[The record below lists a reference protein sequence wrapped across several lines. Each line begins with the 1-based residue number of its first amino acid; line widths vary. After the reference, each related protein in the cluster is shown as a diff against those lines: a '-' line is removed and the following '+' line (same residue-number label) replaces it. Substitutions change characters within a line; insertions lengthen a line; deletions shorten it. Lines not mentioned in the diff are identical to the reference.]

1 MPHHSNVLTV
11 VSHLI
16 VLCAVTILCV
26 LGTWQVSR
34 YLDKQ
39 ERIEQINQRSE
50 QGVIIHDR
58 LPILALDDV
67 RDVQISIDPTASSTS
82 LLWLDNQQH
91 NGQVGFK
98 LIVPVNTKQG
108 WLLVNLGWVAGR
120 VDRLAL
126 PMIPSLHEL
135 QAPLSGA
142 ISIPGLNSF
151 ITETASAD
159 GEFPKVIQQIEFTR
173 ISELLN
179 LPLLPYMLTVT
190 QPSEYFVREWRPVVM
205 EPAKHIGYALQ
216 WYGLAI
222 AAGVIYLVARRR
234 KVQNLEENPE

>member
-16 VLCAVTILCV
+16 VLCVVTILCV
-26 LGTWQVSR
+26 LGTWQVFR

-39 ERIEQINQRSE
+39 ERIAQINQRSE
-50 QGVIIHDR
+50 QGVITHDR
-58 LPILALDDV
+58 LPMLALDDV
-67 RDVQISIDPTASSTS
+67 RDVQISIDPKASSTS

-151 ITETASAD
+151 ITETAIAD
-159 GEFPKVIQQIEFTR
+159 GVFPKVIQQIEFTR
-173 ISELLN
+173 ISELLH

-190 QPSEYFVREWRPVVM
+190 QPSVDFVREWRPVVM

-222 AAGVIYLVARRR
+222 AAAVIYLIARRR
-234 KVQNLEENPE
+234 KAQNLEENPK

>member
-1 MPHHSNVLTV
+1 MPHHSNVLTL

-16 VLCAVTILCV
+16 VLCVVALLCV

-34 YLDKQ
+34 YIDKQ
-39 ERIEQINQRSE
+39 ERIEQINLRSE
-50 QGVIIHDR
+50 QGVIAHAR
-58 LPILALDDV
+58 LSQLILDDV
-67 RDVQISIDPTASSTS
+67 RDVQIRIEPVAASGS

-98 LIVPVNTKQG
+98 LIAAVETKEG

-120 VDRLAL
+120 KDRLSL
-126 PMIPSLHEL
+126 PIIPSLHEL

-142 ISIPGLNSF
+142 VSIPGLNRF
-151 ITETASAD
+151 ITETATAD
-159 GEFPKVIQQIEFTR
+159 GIFPKVIQQIEFTR
-173 ISELLN
+173 ISEFLN
-179 LPLLPYMLTVT
+179 VPLLPYMLTVT
-190 QPSEYFVREWRPVVM
+190 QPNGDFIREWKPVVM

-222 AAGVIYLVARRR
+222 AASVIYLVARRR
-234 KVQNLEENPE
+234 KGQTKASNLL

>member
-16 VLCAVTILCV
+16 VLCVVTILCV
-26 LGTWQVSR
+26 LGTWQVFR

-39 ERIEQINQRSE
+39 ERIAQINQRSE
-50 QGVIIHDR
+50 QGVITHDR
-58 LPILALDDV
+58 LPMLALDDV
-67 RDVQISIDPTASSTS
+67 RDVQISIDPKASSTS
-82 LLWLDNQQH
+82 FLWLDNQQY

-126 PMIPSLHEL
+126 PMLPSLHEL

-151 ITETASAD
+151 ITETAIAD
-159 GEFPKVIQQIEFTR
+159 GVFPKVIQQIEFIR

-190 QPSEYFVREWRPVVM
+190 QPSVDFVREWRPVVM

-222 AAGVIYLVARRR
+222 AAAVIYLIARRR
-234 KVQNLEENPE
+234 KAQNLEENPE

>member
-1 MPHHSNVLTV
+1 MLNNNNFLTI

-16 VLCAVTILCV
+16 VLSVVLILCG

-34 YLDKQ
+34 YADK
-39 ERIEQINQRSE
+39 EARIEQINERSD
-50 QGVIIHDR
+50 QDVIPHER
-58 LPILALDDV
+58 LTKLMLTDV
-67 RDVQISIDPTASSTS
+67 RDVQIRVSPVGTSNS

-98 LIVPVNTKQG
+98 LIAPIQTEQG

-120 VDRLAL
+120 TDRLAL
-126 PMIPSLHEL
+126 PVTPSLYEL
-135 QAPLSGA
+135 QAPLTGA
-142 ISIPGLNSF
+142 VSIPGLNRY
-151 ITETASAD
+151 ITETAVTD
-159 GEFPKVIQQIEFTR
+159 GVFPKVIQQIEFER
-173 ISELLN
+173 LSELLG

-190 QPSEYFVREWRPVVM
+190 QANQDFIREWRPVVM

-222 AAGVIYLVARRR
+222 AACVIYFVAWRR
-234 KVQNLEENPE
+234 KTLRQL